1 MIHIDISGVN
11 SSLLLWEYGEWMH
24 WSCTIPEH
32 GLRPRRRS
40 PSRAA
45 DQQLE
50 LRLAMVLPVVA
61 DILEVRGI
69 ETILNFHA
77 LPRKM
82 QSRSKLGPKTCA
94 TQFWARRQALSGQF
108 PC

>member
-50 LRLAMVLPVVA
+50 LRLAMVLPSSP
-61 DILEVRGI
+61 IFLKFEG
-69 ETILNFHA
+69 
-77 LPRKM
+77 
-82 QSRSKLGPKTCA
+82 SKL
-94 TQFWARRQALSGQF
+94 F
-108 PC
+108 